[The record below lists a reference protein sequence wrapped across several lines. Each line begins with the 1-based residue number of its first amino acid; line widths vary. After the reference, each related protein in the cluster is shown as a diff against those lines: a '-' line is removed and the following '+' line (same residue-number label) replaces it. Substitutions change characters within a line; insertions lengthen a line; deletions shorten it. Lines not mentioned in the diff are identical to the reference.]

1 MMSPHMGEAH
11 RPHPPPHTWIHLNLK
26 IELLWHVWTQ
36 KQPLDTIHT
45 HTHFH
50 NCIKLYQSC
59 NFKGS
64 KVKTWEGER
73 SKVKKKR
80 SKVKTSVCYHL
91 VSHHLQSRPGTQE
104 LSLFLSRLKSNR
116 GWEPKAD
123 PGSGLDTDPALLHL
137 YANLGGRGGG
147 EASDVI
153 ACMMPVMHDVNR
165 TRPLVTDL
173 VLLSTDRVKNP

>member
-1 MMSPHMGEAH
+1 M
-11 RPHPPPHTWIHLNLK
+11 
-26 IELLWHVWTQ
+26 
-36 KQPLDTIHT
+36 
-45 HTHFH
+45 
-50 NCIKLYQSC
+50 
-59 NFKGS
+59 
-64 KVKTWEGER
+64 
-73 SKVKKKR
+73 
-80 SKVKTSVCYHL
+80 KTSVCYHL
-91 VSHHLQSRPGTQE
+91 VSHHLQSGPGTQE

-153 ACMMPVMHDVNR
+153 ACTMSTGHVHFCTTADDAIKIVSLTNH
-165 TRPLVTDL
+165 VTDL

>member
-1 MMSPHMGEAH
+1 M
-11 RPHPPPHTWIHLNLK
+11 
-26 IELLWHVWTQ
+26 
-36 KQPLDTIHT
+36 
-45 HTHFH
+45 
-50 NCIKLYQSC
+50 
-59 NFKGS
+59 
-64 KVKTWEGER
+64 
-73 SKVKKKR
+73 
-80 SKVKTSVCYHL
+80 KTSVCYHL

-123 PGSGLDTDPALLHL
+123 PGSGLDTDPALLYL